1 LQAVLFIAGLISSP
15 VIFMNNHNIFCID
28 IVLIEII
35 KQTGKKLIKNGN
47 FAV

>member
-1 LQAVLFIAGLISSP
+1 LQAVLFIAGPIP
-15 VIFMNNHNIFCID
+15 APGFFMNNHNIFCID
-28 IVLIEII
+28 IVLIHII